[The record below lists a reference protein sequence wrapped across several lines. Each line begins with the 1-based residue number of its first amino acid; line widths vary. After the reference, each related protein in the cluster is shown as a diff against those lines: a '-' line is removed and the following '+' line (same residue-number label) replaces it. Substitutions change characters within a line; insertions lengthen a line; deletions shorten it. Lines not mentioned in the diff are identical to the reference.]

1 MRSNKELDSL
11 NSVKD
16 ILALTGITATETV
29 NQFAHYDL
37 DCSND
42 GIIEVKERWIDKS
55 KFTQYSKEGF
65 ILEDIKYKYLFGKKS
80 LYCNLFDYSENKIAL
95 FWNVNK
101 INSNI
106 TNMNCKATTTFSNTS
121 YTSKQI
127 HLVNIDQCAYIFVY
141 ENDMWSKTDKQTVIN
156 KIIN

>member
-16 ILALTGITATETV
+16 ILALSGITATETEG
-29 NQFAHYDL
+29 QFDKHDL

-42 GIIEVKERWIDKS
+42 GIIEVKERWIDKT

-65 ILEDIKYKYLFGKKS
+65 ILEDIKYQYLLGKKS

-106 TNMNCKATTTFSNTS
+106 TKMNCKSTTTFSNTS

-141 ENDMWSKTDKQTVIN
+141 DNNMWTKTDKQTVIN
-156 KIIN
+156 KITN